1 MAPISLEEVFN
12 QVSTVTSSN
21 INPPPGKVVLT
32 PRSAEVCLKLGINPE
47 ILKIRDIDSFWE
59 PGIDPAVQ
67 RIRHEAYVQRRYDI
81 MKQCRLERKRMALAE
96 FETATNMKAATTM
109 TPEMLLKQQ
118 EEQSSTLIQMELQRI
133 EKMKKRQ
140 QKELE
145 SMIQVSDFPILL
157 FHRAGDSKRLW
168 LCIQYEVTRAQVAA
182 EMEKRIQAQKKK
194 DELRKKKQEKRMRL
208 MAEERRLRE
217 LQKAAMEE
225 AEENRRQQ
233 LAKEMHEKEMSQA
246 EENAR
251 KAAEAKRR
259 ARELEEEKKR
269 KHEEHR
275 QAVEQF
281 FAEEQMRLRQR
292 LESMQYA
299 ERKKQE
305 AIMRKQEELAEAQRI
320 KREQIEQRIEQN
332 MNIAKMIEEKKKEDF
347 LAKQDHF
354 ERIRQEH
361 LRKQEEER
369 QLKAQEQELQEQR
382 RQMILLEQRRLD
394 EQKAELML
402 RKFESEEERV
412 AAVKEMRERE
422 NRLMKEKKDLRTQM
436 KLENVHRVMRMNEY
450 KRLNTEKK
458 IEQTEDRVDKMLEQR
473 HALLEERRKAAIQT
487 KRQKEQL
494 ARMMEEVRTNA
505 TKASKLITQ
514 ALSGK
519 LSLDSLAATDGGSKK
534 TKKRPQSTSKLRQMK
549 GLGGTQSST
558 ESYEDDEDVVLQSNQ
573 IGLGRS
579 KSAGHKASDLP
590 PTHPHHNNFLTE
602 TGDTAEIKYS
612 VATGGA
618 EPQPYV
624 SPYALPQRA

>member
-1 MAPISLEEVFN
+1 
-12 QVSTVTSSN
+12 
-21 INPPPGKVVLT
+21 VLT

-96 FETATNMKAATTM
+96 FESATNMKATTTM

-145 SMIQVSDFPILL
+145 SMIQ
-157 FHRAGDSKRLW
+157 
-168 LCIQYEVTRAQVAA
+168 YEVTRAQVTA

-217 LQKAAMEE
+217 LQKAALEE
-225 AEENRRQQ
+225 AEEARRQQ
-233 LAKEMHEKEMSQA
+233 LAKDMHEKEMAQA
-246 EENAR
+246 EENLR
-251 KAAEAKRR
+251 KAVEAKRR
-259 ARELEEEKKR
+259 AREIEEEKKR

-281 FAEEQMRLRQR
+281 FSEEQMRLRQR

-299 ERKKQE
+299 EHKKQE
-305 AIMRKQEELAEAQRI
+305 AILRKQAELAEQQRI

-332 MNIAKMIEEKKKEDF
+332 MNIAKLIEDKKKEDF
-347 LAKQDHF
+347 LAKQEHF
-354 ERIRQEH
+354 ELIRQEH

-369 QLKAQEQELQEQR
+369 QLKAQELELQEQR

-402 RKFESEEERV
+402 RKFETEEERV
-412 AAVKEMRERE
+412 AAVKEVRDREH
-422 NRLMKEKKDLRTQM
+422 RLHKEKKDLRTQM

-450 KRLNTEKK
+450 RRLNTEKK
-458 IEQTEDRVDKMLEQR
+458 IEQTEGRVDKMLEQR
-473 HALLEERRKAAIQT
+473 HALLEERRRAAIQT

-505 TKASKLITQ
+505 TKASKLIAQ
-514 ALSGK
+514 AMTGK
-519 LSLDSLAATDGGSKK
+519 LSLESLSESGSKK
-534 TKKRPQSTSKLRQMK
+534 STSKKPQRPQSTSKLRKMK
-549 GLGGTQSST
+549 GFGATMDSDLYGNDDGD
-558 ESYEDDEDVVLQSNQ
+558 EEEDARVMAKQ
-573 IGLGRS
+573 IGLGRVS
-579 KSAGHKASDLP
+579 KSAGHKADLP
-590 PTHPHHNNFLTE
+590 PTYPHHNNFLGE
-602 TGDTAEIKYS
+602 NPTGDDGEVIKYS
-612 VATGGA
+612 AVHNGA
-618 EPQPYV
+618 EPEAYV